1 MSAKELEVPVRLR
14 NKSRHTVY
22 GPITVRIDGFGN
34 GMGELLQ
41 EFSPTIM
48 NATNGKTKD
57 GATFEY
63 SHLKNLMGI
72 DLTREP
78 GGLEKEDKFGSR
90 LKNYRNPGALGS
102 PASCHPSSVIAIP
115 CAWSAARTG
124 S

>member
-1 MSAKELEVPVRLR
+1 
-14 NKSRHTVY
+14 
-22 GPITVRIDGFGN
+22 
-34 GMGELLQ
+34 MGELLK

-78 GGLEKEDKFGSR
+78 GC
-90 LKNYRNPGALGS
+90 LKKRTNSDPVLRTTGTL
-102 PASCHPSSVIAIP
+102 
-115 CAWSAARTG
+115 AR
-124 S
+124 